1 VLGASPDSVK
11 DQAKFKQKE
20 DLPFILLSDED
31 HKIAESYG
39 VWKEKTMFGKTFWGN
54 ERTTFLIDPEGKIAK
69 VFPNVKPDEH
79 SELVLTALASLQSAG

>member
-1 VLGASPDSVK
+1 MLGASPDSVK

-69 VFPNVKPDEH
+69 VFPNVKPEKH
-79 SELVLTALASLQSAG
+79 SELVLTALAALQSAG